1 MVPPPPR
8 RVLTRPQIKQVE
20 NLLQLS
26 REMKTLWITGPLITH
41 ASDEVKALEAQIDA
55 KTEAVC
61 AMFNQ
66 WMAMRS
72 RNVKEAA
79 LAQAAQAN

>member
-1 MVPPPPR
+1 M
-8 RVLTRPQIKQVE
+8 LTCPQIKQVE

-26 REMKTLWITGPLITH
+26 REMKTLWVTGPLITN
-41 ASDEVKALEAQIDA
+41 APDEVKALEAQIDA

-79 LAQAAQAN
+79 VAQAVHANQNFS

>member
-1 MVPPPPR
+1 
-8 RVLTRPQIKQVE
+8 
-20 NLLQLS
+20 
-26 REMKTLWITGPLITH
+26 MKTLWVTGPLITN
-41 ASDEVKALEAQIDA
+41 ASDDVKALEARIDA

-79 LAQAAQAN
+79 LAQAAQANQKLPQEQQAFGVTEGGT

>member
-1 MVPPPPR
+1 M
-8 RVLTRPQIKQVE
+8 LTYPQIKQVE

-26 REMKTLWITGPLITH
+26 REMKTLWVTGPLITNS
-41 ASDEVKALEAQIDA
+41 SDEVKALEAQIDA

-79 LAQAAQAN
+79 LARAVQANQNFS